1 MNAAQKTVLVVDDEP
16 TARTVLLEGLPRHL
30 ERFTVASAA
39 NGAEAVAYLREHP
52 VDVLV
57 TDVRMPVMDGFE
69 LLAHVRKHYPN
80 LPVVVLSTLAPE
92 DVLEASPALGILRV
106 VRKPASAAEVAR
118 HVREADADTVKGRM
132 RGVAL
137 GTLLD
142 LMQRERKTCSLL
154 VRSGEEKG
162 RLHFLSGELVNAYAF
177 SLDLDGEAAAR
188 HLLGLDVVTIDFER
202 SLHNHDRRI
211 HTPLATLLLEV
222 ATQLD
227 ESRHRDADEDGG
239 VAAGGAGDQAT
250 RSTHDEGAAGRG
262 DVSQETVASGGL
274 DGALSG
280 LHRAVGDLRSRSA
293 DTVEALTAAGP
304 SIEQAA
310 ARLHEASAGGAGAAL
325 DDRRIAEAWR
335 EVAAVAERLAR
346 TAEALATGPDHAE
359 HRPSGEPS

>member
-1 MNAAQKTVLVVDDEP
+1 MNTAPKTVLVVDDEP
-16 TARTVLLEGLPRHL
+16 SARTVLLEGLPRHL
-30 ERFTVASAA
+30 VGFTVASAA
-39 NGAEAVAYLREHP
+39 NGAEAVTYLREHP

-69 LLAHVRKHYPN
+69 LLAHVRKRYPN

-92 DVLEASPALGILRV
+92 DVIEASPSLGILRV
-106 VRKPASAAEVAR
+106 VRKPASTAEVAR

-132 RGVAL
+132 QGVGL

-227 ESRHRDADEDGG
+227 ESRHRGESGGVDDGG
-239 VAAGGAGDQAT
+239 NDAQVAQ
-250 RSTHDEGAAGRG
+250 RSPDEEGATLSDAPP
-262 DVSQETVASGGL
+262 SATAAPNGL
-274 DGALSG
+274 EGALSG
-280 LHRAVGDLRSRSA
+280 LHRAVGDLRSRSV
-293 DTVEALTAAGP
+293 DTVEALAAVGP
-304 SIEQAA
+304 SIEQVA
-310 ARLHEASAGGAGAAL
+310 ARLREANQGGASTTL

-346 TAEALATGPDHAE
+346 TAEALAGGPDDPQ
-359 HRPSGEPS
+359 R

>member
-1 MNAAQKTVLVVDDEP
+1 MNTAPKTVLLVDDEP
-16 TARTVLLEGLPRHL
+16 AARAVLLEGLPRHL

-39 NGAEAVAYLREHP
+39 DGAEALAYLREHP

-80 LPVVVLSTLAPE
+80 LPVVVLSALAPE

-154 VRSGEEKG
+154 VRSGDEKG

-211 HTPLATLLLEV
+211 HTPLPTLLLEV
-222 ATQLD
+222 AAQLD
-227 ESRHRDADEDGG
+227 ESRHRDAD
-239 VAAGGAGDQAT
+239 
-250 RSTHDEGAAGRG
+250 GRG
-262 DVSQETVASGGL
+262 DGTGAPEIAEDGAARGDAPSHPVMPGGL
-274 DGALSG
+274 EGALSG
-280 LHRAVGDLRSRSA
+280 LHRAVGDLRMRSVA
-293 DTVEALTAAGP
+293 TVETLSAAGP
-304 SIEQAA
+304 SIEAVA
-310 ARLHEASAGGAGAAL
+310 ARMRHASEGGAGSGL

-346 TAEALATGPDHAE
+346 TAEALAAHDEG
-359 HRPSGEPS
+359 